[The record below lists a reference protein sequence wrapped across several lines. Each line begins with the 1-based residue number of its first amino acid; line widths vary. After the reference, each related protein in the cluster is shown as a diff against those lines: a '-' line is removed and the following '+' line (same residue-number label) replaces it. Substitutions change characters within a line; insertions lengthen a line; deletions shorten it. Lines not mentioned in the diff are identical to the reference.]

1 MSEFSGSTIKN
12 KVINKPLVGGVQ
24 FPPSAPINV
33 RVVELVDTPVLE
45 TGAERHVGSS
55 PALDTIKFIKKYVY
69 QCEPKSLVHKNIWR
83 VRLND

>member
-1 MSEFSGSTIKN
+1 MWKWYNGLLFLPSKQTMR
-12 KVINKPLVGGVQ
+12 VR

-55 PALDTIKFIKKYVY
+55 PTLDTIKFIKICLSMRTK
-69 QCEPKSLVHKNIWR
+69 
-83 VRLND
+83 